1 MSGLPALPADFLRL
15 SARLGKNPLQVQGP
29 GGNTSI
35 KIDELLW
42 IKASGTE
49 LAEAETSPIFVPVD
63 RAKALDEAHGA
74 GDGTCM
80 ACLVDPSI
88 ALRPSI
94 ETTFHALI
102 EWPVV
107 AHIHSVV
114 TLAHGI
120 SPEGRMVAREK
131 LAGLPVDFI
140 PYRKPGRPLTERIA
154 ESLKSSTQIWVLE
167 NHGLICAGPDVATVA
182 AFVEEVERRLDLLPS
197 PAGRAP
203 SRPAPEGFEW
213 HEAAAILG
221 QESRLSALAANGSL
235 YPDHV
240 VFLGP
245 ALPFFDPAQT
255 APASIVPG
263 EGVLIRRTATAA
275 QRAMTQCL
283 ADLLLRL
290 PSEWSVKTLSAEQE
304 AELLNWDAEKYRQAL
319 AARGSGA

>member
-1 MSGLPALPADFLRL
+1 MSGLQALPADFLRL

-35 KIDELLW
+35 KIDGLLW

-49 LAEAETSPIFVPVD
+49 LAEAEMRPIFVPVD
-63 RAKALDEAHGA
+63 RAKALDEARGA

-88 ALRPSI
+88 TLRPSI

-107 AHIHSVV
+107 VHIHSVV

-120 SPEGRMVAREK
+120 SPEGRAVAREK
-131 LAGLPVDFI
+131 LAGLPVEFI

-154 ESLKSSTQIWVLE
+154 DNLKSSTQIWVLE

-182 AFVEEVERRLDLLPS
+182 ALVEEVERRLDLPPS
-197 PAGRAP
+197 PGGRVP
-203 SRPAPEGFEW
+203 SMPAPEGFEW
-213 HEAAAILG
+213 HEAASILA
-221 QESRLSALAANGSL
+221 QEARLSALAANGSL

-245 ALPFFDPAQT
+245 ALPLFDPAQT
-255 APASIVPG
+255 APASIVAG
-263 EGVLIRRTATAA
+263 QGVLIRRTATAA
-275 QRAMTQCL
+275 QRAMTGCL
-283 ADLLLRL
+283 ADLLRRL
-290 PSEWSVKTLSAEQE
+290 PAEWSVETLSAEQE